1 MDRVAIKPKMEG
13 TERVIEVDLY
23 HCKFA
28 LKGEPRGLVDDL
40 YQVCEQAQK
49 SVAWC
54 YPDKQVDSFSH
65 LLRRSACSFRNNDRS
80 PLAMFRNKD
89 TCTLLLVTQGHHGI
103 DADRPPRRQIPGRHS
118 E

>member
-1 MDRVAIKPKMEG
+1 MDIVAIKPKMEG

-65 LLRRSACSFRNNDRS
+65 LLRREPKRYKGQEATR
-80 PLAMFRNKD
+80 LHKGTKKD
-89 TCTLLLVTQGHHGI
+89 LLEV
-103 DADRPPRRQIPGRHS
+103 AR
-118 E
+118 